1 MEWKLCSWEGVVTE
15 TKFPH
20 MDGDRVELC
29 SPKGGVQ
36 QQIHGTKSGENSAQR
51 LMPTSIFQPEILFC
65 MHATVS
71 RGWVLMLRLWRY
83 NPRVRTSVDCPDNSL
98 KELVKYS

>member
-1 MEWKLCSWEGVVTE
+1 
-15 TKFPH
+15 
-20 MDGDRVELC
+20 
-29 SPKGGVQ
+29 
-36 QQIHGTKSGENSAQR
+36 
-51 LMPTSIFQPEILFC
+51 MPTSIFQPEILFC

>member
-1 MEWKLCSWEGVVTE
+1 MEAVLLGGSC
-15 TKFPH
+15 
-20 MDGDRVELC
+20 DRDKVSTHGWGQSRTLQ
-29 SPKGGVQ
+29 PKGGVQ

-83 NPRVRTSVDCPDNSL
+83 NPRVRTSGDCPDNSL